1 MFTASEAIIMVDAK
15 DQIWVAVIDS
25 DLDAVKYFTNVSLY
39 VKKLPR
45 TIDNWRERFRE
56 KRVLFMNH

>member
-1 MFTASEAIIMVDAK
+1 MVDAK
-15 DQIWVAVIDS
+15 DQIWAAVIDS